1 MRLSKISTAVVLGT
15 LAVISMQAQAVDTG
29 TATVNATAGLAPV
42 VVVSCTDVNFGVWRI
57 PNRSSGGQT
66 TVITLTTAT
75 NTSGAVT
82 TATATGDTTSVALAT
97 GYVAPTAATCS
108 VSGIMNKSATVRTAI
123 SANTS
128 LTFAPSTHES
138 LADPTAL
145 AALSA
150 ELTLAGTGV
159 AIDGNGSGAFRV
171 TGVLTIPA
179 AIIGGNYGGYKTNGV
194 NAATVTVTDQI

>member
-66 TVITLTTAT
+66 TVITLTTAA
-75 NTSGAVT
+75 NTAGAVT

-97 GYVAPTAATCS
+97 GYLAPVAATCS
-108 VSGIMNKSATVRTAI
+108 VSGIMNKAATVQTAI

-179 AIIGGNYGGYKTNGV
+179 AITGNNYGGYKTSVG